1 MQREDETE
9 RAAPEDE
16 CAAPEGGAPAESERA
31 APEEDAPEGAAAD
44 EPRPNLPDGLLA
56 ALRADP
62 TRAPETLALAAAD
75 RHGPAAAKWLAEQRG
90 GDPKKLAKAA
100 KRTHA
105 RLARFSGAA
114 TGVGGFYTV
123 VPDLAL
129 MLWIQSRMVFCIAA
143 AHGYDPRDR
152 MRPAELL
159 VLWDLFDD
167 PPAARDALDG
177 VSGPLAVSATTRK
190 LDKGSEEKVTE
201 RLMRAAARHGGR
213 RLGGKLIPG
222 FAILVNSV
230 GNERSTRALADDAI
244 RFYGG

>member
-1 MQREDETE
+1 METE
-9 RAAPEDE
+9 DVRPHL
-16 CAAPEGGAPAESERA
+16 PA
-31 APEEDAPEGAAAD
+31 
-44 EPRPNLPDGLLA
+44 GLLT

-62 TRAPETLALAAAD
+62 VRSPEHLALAAAD
-75 RHGPAAAKWLAEQRG
+75 KHGPAAAEWI
-90 GDPKKLAKAA
+90 AA
-100 KRTHA
+100 KRSRNPERLARSAKRAHA

-123 VPDLAL
+123 LPDIAL
-129 MLWIQSRMVFCIAA
+129 MLWIQSRMVFYIAA
-143 AHGYDPRDR
+143 AYGFDPRDR

-167 PPAARDALDG
+167 PPAARHALDG
-177 VSGPLAVSATTRK
+177 AGGPLAVSATTRK
-190 LDKGSEEKVTE
+190 LEQGNEARLTE
-201 RLMRAAARHGGR
+201 RLMRAGAKHGGR

-222 FAILVNSV
+222 FAIFANSI

>member
-1 MQREDETE
+1 METE
-9 RAAPEDE
+9 NV
-16 CAAPEGGAPAESERA
+16 
-31 APEEDAPEGAAAD
+31 
-44 EPRPNLPDGLLA
+44 RPHLPDGLLN

-62 TRAPETLALAAAD
+62 ARAPEHLALAAAD
-75 RHGPAAAKWLAEQRG
+75 RHGPAAAEWLASYGRG
-90 GDPKKLAKAA
+90 TPEKLAKAA
-100 KRTHA
+100 KRSHA

-123 VPDLAL
+123 VPDIAL
-129 MLWIQSRMVFCIAA
+129 MLWIQSRMVFYIAA
-143 AHGYDPRDR
+143 AYGFDPRDP

-167 PPAARDALDG
+167 PPAARAALDG
-177 VSGPLAVSATTRK
+177 ASGPLALSATQRK
-190 LDKGSEEKVTE
+190 LDKGNEERLTE
-201 RLMRAAARHGGR
+201 RLLRAGAKRGAS

-222 FAILVNSV
+222 FAIFVNSI

>member
-1 MQREDETE
+1 VETDEE
-9 RAAPEDE
+9 V
-16 CAAPEGGAPAESERA
+16 
-31 APEEDAPEGAAAD
+31 
-44 EPRPNLPDGLLA
+44 RPNLPDGLLA

-62 TRAPETLALAAAD
+62 VRAPEHLALAAAD
-75 RHGPAAAKWLAEQRG
+75 RHGPAAAAWIAAQG
-90 GDPKKLAKAA
+90 GRDPGKLARGA
-100 KRTHA
+100 KRSHA

-123 VPDLAL
+123 LPDIAL
-129 MLWIQSRMVFCIAA
+129 MLWIQSRMVFYIAA
-143 AHGYDPRDR
+143 AFGFDPRDR

-167 PPAARDALDG
+167 PAAARAALDG
-177 VSGPLAVSATTRK
+177 AAGPLAVTAATRK
-190 LDKGSEEKVTE
+190 LDRSTDEKVTE
-201 RLMRAAARHGGR
+201 RLMRAAAAHGAR

-222 FAILVNSV
+222 FAVFVNSI